1 MFNLEKQDLKNKKV
15 IIRVD
20 LNVPLDDKF
29 KVTDTTRI
37 EACKETID
45 LILGK
50 GGTCIL
56 ISLQFISTAVTPS
69 HG

>member
-1 MFNLEKQDLKNKKV
+1 MFNLEKQELKNKKV

-37 EACKETID
+37 EAV
-45 LILGK
+45 
-50 GGTCIL
+50 
-56 ISLQFISTAVTPS
+56 S
-69 HG
+69 